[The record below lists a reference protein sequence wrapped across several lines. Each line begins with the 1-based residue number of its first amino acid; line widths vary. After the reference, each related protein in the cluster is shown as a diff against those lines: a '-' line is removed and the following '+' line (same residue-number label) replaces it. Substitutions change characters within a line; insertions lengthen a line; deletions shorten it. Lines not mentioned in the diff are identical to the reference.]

1 MLIREAAFTVDL
13 GEHGYLIGFD
23 DDYDFP
29 SEMPFGWRCGP
40 VTDATAVVLPTTDT
54 GPLQMTVQT
63 HDSPPDTE
71 PGDGWEPAEEM
82 SLLADTPTLCLATI
96 GRATSGTP
104 GPKTNRPS
112 RHRQPPAAA
121 AGSACASTATPTT
134 PSWAPAI
141 TGKGT
146 WSSSGPPPRHR
157 PCIRTSAKRTGR
169 HEPSTPRTWPNPWR
183 TTPPHTPTPTA
194 TRPADGR
201 NPITGHAPKSE
212 RRGA

>member
-1 MLIREAAFTVDL
+1 MLIREVSFTVDL

-40 VTDATAVVLPTTDT
+40 ATPATAVVLPTTDT

-96 GRATSGTP
+96 GQGDFWDAWP
-104 GPKTNRPS
+104 ED
-112 RHRQPPAAA
+112 QPPLEAPEAADSGGWVHMRLYCHVDDLEPGIGDHGERHLIQLWPA
-121 AGSACASTATPTT
+121 PQ
-134 PSWAPAI
+134 APAVHPDI
-141 TGKGT
+141 
-146 WSSSGPPPRHR
+146 SDADRQARAAYAADIAR
-157 PCIRTSAKRTGR
+157 PVEDYTVAYPFTYGD
-169 HEPSTPRTWPNPWR
+169 E
-183 TTPPHTPTPTA
+183 A
-194 TRPADGR
+194 G
-201 NPITGHAPKSE
+201 
-212 RRGA
+212 